1 MKKSIVLQFLSTSG
15 GMRQENKKLASYR
28 LTSSARVSRL
38 ESRVKPRNGDAI
50 APHETVSRLIVLRLS
65 LASRVSRLAS
75 NRAMALPLRSE
86 HTYYKQKCMKRIA
99 S

>member
-1 MKKSIVLQFLSTSG
+1 MRAKNSRLIVLCLS
-15 GMRQENKKLASYR
+15 L
-28 LTSSARVSRL
+28 VSRL
-38 ESRVKPRNGDAI
+38 ASRVKPRNGGNAI